1 MANCSTD
8 AKYEE
13 VEVTAEVDE
22 ELFTIK
28 GISIIEKNYL
38 EIYEKYEKFNNK

>member
-1 MANCSTD
+1 MEFKVFDLISRRFIANCSTD
-8 AKYEE
+8 AKYLE

-28 GISIIEKNYL
+28 GV
-38 EIYEKYEKFNNK
+38 